1 MGICYLQCG
10 HILDYY
16 HGIYIDLDIYAEYS
30 CHLFESIS
38 LDNIHEIFAI
48 LKDKDIIIEDPLN
61 LNGIFTQYQNLSE
74 LEKNMAWITLEVAK
88 FLNRLISF
96 ILI

>member
-48 LKDKDIIIEDPLN
+48 LKDKDIII
-61 LNGIFTQYQNLSE
+61 
-74 LEKNMAWITLEVAK
+74 
-88 FLNRLISF
+88 
-96 ILI
+96 

>member
-48 LKDKDIIIEDPLN
+48 LKDKDIIFLPNIK
-61 LNGIFTQYQNLSE
+61 ICLS
-74 LEKNMAWITLEVAK
+74 LKN
-88 FLNRLISF
+88 
-96 ILI
+96 ILIIICLNSKKIWLG

>member
-1 MGICYLQCG
+1 MFQNLYSSVSWRSWVFAICNVVTYW
-10 HILDYY
+10 I
-16 HGIYIDLDIYAEYS
+16 IITV
-30 CHLFESIS
+30 FESIS

-74 LEKNMAWITLEVAK
+74 LEKYFDNNMSK
-88 FLNRLISF
+88 
-96 ILI
+96 

>member
-1 MGICYLQCG
+1 M
-10 HILDYY
+10 DYY

-61 LNGIFTQYQNLSE
+61 LNGIFTQYQNLFE
-74 LEKNMAWITLEVAK
+74 LEKYFDNNMSK
-88 FLNRLISF
+88 
-96 ILI
+96 

>member
-38 LDNIHEIFAI
+38 LDNINEIFAI

-74 LEKNMAWITLEVAK
+74 LEKYFDNNMSK
-88 FLNRLISF
+88 
-96 ILI
+96 

>member
-1 MGICYLQCG
+1 MVFSICSRTYIPALAGDHGYLLFAMWS
-10 HILDYY
+10 HIGLLSRY
-16 HGIYIDLDIYAEYS
+16 LYS

-74 LEKNMAWITLEVAK
+74 LEKYFDNNMSK
-88 FLNRLISF
+88 
-96 ILI
+96 

>member
-16 HGIYIDLDIYAEYS
+16 HGIYIYAEYS

-74 LEKNMAWITLEVAK
+74 LEKYFDNNMSK
-88 FLNRLISF
+88 
-96 ILI
+96 